1 MKINNLELTM
11 PDLLKS
17 IEQKDDLKVAVS
29 RGTLSIQQTQRNNI
43 KREVLSAFYD
53 DMKTIAEK
61 NGLNVYLTREGVAL
75 ALNNERVE
83 SQIMINDKEGNYQ
96 TRMSIL
102 FDIKIKNLDFD
113 PEYEEFDYLNEIEA
127 KEAKAEEAEKAKQI
141 KIKKDAEDRA
151 QKLKIREQQIAE
163 MMVNRNKGNT
173 DTIE

>member
-96 TRMSIL
+96 TRMSI
-102 FDIKIKNLDFD
+102 F
-113 PEYEEFDYLNEIEA
+113 
-127 KEAKAEEAEKAKQI
+127 
-141 KIKKDAEDRA
+141 
-151 QKLKIREQQIAE
+151 
-163 MMVNRNKGNT
+163 V
-173 DTIE
+173 